1 VKIICTR
8 YRNQVQ
14 CFQIIS
20 YDLLLCKQNC
30 TNGWEL
36 DDHRFQSKLV
46 IIPFYFQPLPPN
58 GRSDEQHPAK
68 YSFVRFRT
76 LLSLY
81 CIFTRSSIDVS
92 RAKIIG
98 ILLGDTGNQRCCN
111 TLRGELTIVKA
122 LVKLSKLDL
131 GSSKDQTSV
140 FLHSFEM
147 SIFRKWYYLKEE
159 YLARN
164 IELSDIKMAWL
175 YSDIILTQIGI
186 SDIKGPSLESWVIS
200 K

>member
-1 VKIICTR
+1 
-8 YRNQVQ
+8 
-14 CFQIIS
+14 
-20 YDLLLCKQNC
+20 
-30 TNGWEL
+30 
-36 DDHRFQSKLV
+36 
-46 IIPFYFQPLPPN
+46 
-58 GRSDEQHPAK
+58 
-68 YSFVRFRT
+68 
-76 LLSLY
+76 
-81 CIFTRSSIDVS
+81 
-92 RAKIIG
+92 
-98 ILLGDTGNQRCCN
+98 LGDTGNQRCCN
-111 TLRGELTIVKA
+111 TLQGELTIVKA

>member
-1 VKIICTR
+1 L
-8 YRNQVQ
+8 Q
-14 CFQIIS
+14 
-20 YDLLLCKQNC
+20 
-30 TNGWEL
+30 
-36 DDHRFQSKLV
+36 
-46 IIPFYFQPLPPN
+46 
-58 GRSDEQHPAK
+58 
-68 YSFVRFRT
+68 
-76 LLSLY
+76 
-81 CIFTRSSIDVS
+81 
-92 RAKIIG
+92 
-98 ILLGDTGNQRCCN
+98 
-111 TLRGELTIVKA
+111 GELTIVKA

-159 YLARN
+159 YLTRN

-186 SDIKGPSLESWVIS
+186 YDIKRPNSESDIKVWSDLTS